1 MHELEKILKQVST
14 DFSRA
19 FVWSYFYGDTPY
31 GGAPYRYLNFE
42 KCSDLA
48 VIWFTDQFWS
58 KEFISVVK
66 SYFVYFQRLSDRPC
80 EKKFNFER
88 VLRNGQNLVYRHF
101 IAHSVH
107 CCSQKNFLYL
117 QRLSDRLCEK
127 PVENCKIVSNL
138 IFPIIVF
145 IFFIYWCSSDN
156 SFNIY
161 SDILFNNIL
170 CGYRTALCVR
180 LIKKIPWSLSRV
192 SIRDRTRSTMA
203 VYK

>member
-1 MHELEKILKQVST
+1 MHELEKILKHVST

-19 FVWSYFYGDTPY
+19 FFWSYFVGYTPY
-31 GGAPYRYLNFE
+31 GGAPYRYLNFL

-66 SYFVYFQRLSDRPC
+66 SNFVNLQRISDRPC
-80 EKKFNFER
+80 KKKLNFEKL
-88 VLRNGQNLVYRHF
+88 LRNGQNLVYRHL
-101 IAHSVH
+101 IAHSVAVK
-107 CCSQKNFLYL
+107 KNFRYL

-138 IFPIIVF
+138 KFPIIVL

-180 LIKKIPWSLSRV
+180 LISSVGVIFLSCL
-192 SIRDRTRSTMA
+192 IRILFTCWQ
-203 VYK
+203 K

>member
-1 MHELEKILKQVST
+1 MAKIWFKDILLAIVFIFEVKLTIYISKGYQIGPVKKSLILK
-14 DFSRA
+14 
-19 FVWSYFYGDTPY
+19 
-31 GGAPYRYLNFE
+31 E
-42 KCSDLA
+42 CSEMA
-48 VIWFTDQFWS
+48 KIWFIDILLPIV
-58 KEFISVVK
+58 FIVAVK
-66 SYFVYFQRLSDRPC
+66 
-80 EKKFNFER
+80 
-88 VLRNGQNLVYRHF
+88 
-101 IAHSVH
+101 
-107 CCSQKNFLYL
+107 KNFLYL